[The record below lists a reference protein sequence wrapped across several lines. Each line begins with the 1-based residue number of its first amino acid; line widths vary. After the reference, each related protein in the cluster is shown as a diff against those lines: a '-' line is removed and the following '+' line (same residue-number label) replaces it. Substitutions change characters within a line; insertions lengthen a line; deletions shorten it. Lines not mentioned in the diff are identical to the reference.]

1 MSELRT
7 PRQNVFDALKSL
19 EQSQTSLS
27 AHAIERAR
35 KIADLIDKERSPAP
49 FVFPTEIGGVQF
61 EWKGAR
67 RELDLEI
74 LPDSEHLAYLTIID
88 GQPVTEGEI
97 AENYERNVI
106 ALLNW
111 MRWR

>member
-1 MSELRT
+1 MPELRT
-7 PRQNVFDALKSL
+7 PRQNLFDALKSL
-19 EQSQTSLS
+19 EQSHAAVS
-27 AHAIERAR
+27 ARALERAH
-35 KIADLIDKERSPAP
+35 KIASLIDKERSPIP
-49 FVFPTEIGGVQF
+49 FVFPTDIGGVQF
-61 EWKGAR
+61 EWKGTG

-74 LPDSEHLAYLTIID
+74 LPDSEHLSYLTIID